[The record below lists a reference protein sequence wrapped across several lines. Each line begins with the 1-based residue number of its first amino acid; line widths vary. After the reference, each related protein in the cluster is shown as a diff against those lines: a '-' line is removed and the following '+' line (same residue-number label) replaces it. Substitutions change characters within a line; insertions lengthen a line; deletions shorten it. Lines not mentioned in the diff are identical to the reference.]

1 MLTLLFAIWL
11 FGVSVKLGVFALK
24 AGWGIMKF
32 LLSVVFLPLTL
43 LGLVI
48 GGIIHLTVPVLVMI
62 GLVTVA
68 KYLLGGGRN

>member
-11 FGVSVKLGVFALK
+11 FGVSVKLGVFALR

-48 GGIIHLTVPVLVMI
+48 GGIIHLTGPVLVTI
-62 GLVTVA
+62 GLVTMV
-68 KYLLGGGRN
+68 KYLLGERA

>member
-11 FGVSVKLGVFALK
+11 IGVSVKLGVFALK

-68 KYLLGGGRN
+68 KFLLGGGGN